1 MALQPVLAS
10 SQGSLLNVATALFYP
25 VADLTLLA
33 IVIGAFAMSGWRLG
47 RTWWLLASGLVIF
60 TVTDAVY
67 AMLAAN
73 QAFTDGMWLDAG
85 WTTGMVLMAVASAR
99 HPRLHEHADAG
110 TAALGVPGVAKLAA
124 IGVLVTGA
132 LEPVPRAAVILAAV
146 TLLGSMLRT
155 VLTFREL
162 RALSETRRQAV
173 TDELTGLGNRR
184 LLYDGLRRGPAR
196 RCGATTRTPSSTSPS
211 RPA

>member
-1 MALQPVLAS
+1 MRVRRPAAAAAQPGAAVAIERPPRRVIVALGFASLAAAMALQPVLAS

-132 LEPVPRAAVILAAV
+132 L
-146 TLLGSMLRT
+146 
-155 VLTFREL
+155 
-162 RALSETRRQAV
+162 
-173 TDELTGLGNRR
+173 
-184 LLYDGLRRGPAR
+184 
-196 RCGATTRTPSSTSPS
+196 
-211 RPA
+211 